1 MGILM
6 INISAEDTKLFEQNG
21 FTKEK
26 VGATVQHY
34 REQGLSDEEIQNK
47 MNARINEFRANT
59 SPIESGNKGIDLTP
73 SGLIE
78 KGANAAASALL
89 TPIEMIRSREVNPV
103 NAYKNV
109 YNQNIENMQRAREQ
123 APILSGAA
131 DFAQDMAG
139 YTALP
144 VLRGGGLGNFIGNAA
159 IQGGVPGTLEGLKE
173 GENPLKSA
181 GTGTG
186 IAAGINTLLAGI
198 PRAGQLVRGVI
209 DNPEVQNKVTK
220 GLEALTS
227 VPQEYSQRALD
238 AELAGNSL
246 FKGKFDVKNAYRPIE
261 ERLRTAKSLL
271 PSAESYANEFYK
283 LGQRAKTGIE
293 NIKESAGQEI
303 SDMLGNLKAE
313 PIQINGL
320 KNSIDSLVKNY
331 ARGGNI
337 NPAEIRA
344 GRDLELVRDMLG
356 MKGQGETKKELLNY
370 FNNNKLGTGG
380 VTGNI
385 DKEAENIAFDILAQ
399 ATGKNKQWLKTQL
412 NANMPKMSTQKR
424 QEFIQELLENTDD
437 RISNIDP
444 TWSQY
449 FPEFNWE
456 NLQEGGADT
465 TEMVRRIFDKV
476 MRKDY
481 KTPTN
486 LLSPSEQAIE
496 EMSQQYNNMLGNVA
510 NNPTKQNIDNSYNQ
524 LQDILSYT
532 PDSVKD
538 NLVTKYAND
547 IENLQ
552 NIANPSVKPID
563 LHNAKEILYDMANYD
578 TAGGTRNDVLKSV
591 ANQINNFIR
600 TKYPQYKAP
609 NDKFSMIK
617 TLENNLGGINS
628 STIANKLSNYGSA
641 NNIASGL
648 DQRLRDINNILP
660 QESRFIDQTKNL
672 VNSQNEV
679 NNINRLIGSAYEK
692 NPRLLSNI
700 NDTAREEAL
709 ENLQKMTGVN
719 FMDDLNNIRARE
731 ALENLFPGQG
741 GGSGSSQGFGNL
753 LRTAIIGGAP
763 TASAIT
769 GNPTALLGLAA
780 ISPKIMAQGTI
791 RNLGRIYRNLG
802 QQVPE
807 AVQRLLNPLA
817 VRMASPMLYGGI
829 SNTEDY

>member
-1 MGILM
+1 M

-34 REQGLSDEEIQNK
+34 REQGLSDEEIQSK
-47 MNARINEFRANT
+47 LDARINEFRGQTPSLNP
-59 SPIESGNKGIDLTP
+59 SPSERESKGIDLTP
-73 SGLIE
+73 SGLV
-78 KGANAAASALL
+78 KQGLAA
-89 TPIEMIRSREVNPV
+89 TI
-103 NAYKNV
+103 
-109 YNQNIENMQRAREQ
+109 
-123 APILSGAA
+123 APIRGAIHNEDYKTA
-131 DFAQDMAG
+131 RQNALKAAENFKPAGGAGDFLVDMAA
-139 YTALP
+139 YSQLP

-159 IQGGVPGTLEGLKE
+159 IQGGVPGALEGLKE

-186 IAAGINTLLAGI
+186 IAAGINTILAGI
-198 PRAGQLVRGVI
+198 PRAGNLVRGVI

-246 FKGKFDVKNAYRPIE
+246 FKGKFDAKTAYRPIE

-271 PSAESYANEFYK
+271 PSAESYADEFYK

-293 NIKESAGQEI
+293 NIKESSGQEI
-303 SDMLGNLKAE
+303 SDMLGKLKAE

-331 ARGGNI
+331 ARGGDI

-344 GRDLELVRDMLG
+344 GRDLDLVRDMLG
-356 MKGQGETKKELLNY
+356 MKNGEQTKKEILDY
-370 FNNNKLGTGG
+370 VNNNKFG
-380 VTGNI
+380 VNANNKALN
-385 DKEAENIAFDILAQ
+385 KEAENIAFDILAQ
-399 ATGKNKQWLKTQL
+399 ATGKNKKWLQSQL
-412 NANMPKMSTQKR
+412 NANVPKLSTQKR
-424 QEFIQELLENTDD
+424 QEFIENLLEHTDD
-437 RISNIDP
+437 KISNIDP
-444 TWSQY
+444 SWRQY

-465 TEMVRRIFDKV
+465 SELTR
-476 MRKDY
+476 
-481 KTPTN
+481 N
-486 LLSPSEQAIE
+486 LLSRILRRDINKTTELASPAEQAIE
-496 EMSQQYNNMLGNVA
+496 EMSNKYNNLLGKVA
-510 NNPTKQNIDNSYNQ
+510 ANPNKQAINQSYNE

-532 PDSVKD
+532 PENIKD
-538 NLVTKYAND
+538 DLVTKYAND

-578 TAGGTRNDVLKSV
+578 TTGGTRNDVLKSV

-609 NDKFSMIK
+609 NDKFAMIK

-679 NNINRLIGSAYEK
+679 NNINRLIGAAYEK

-791 RNLGRIYRNLG
+791 KNLGRIYRNLG

-817 VRMASPMLYGGI
+817 VKMASPMLYGGI